1 TTFNRTLT
9 GLLAQCPRSRTQRRA
24 AASPERE
31 AFMSAQASQS
41 LSGAYPQS
49 PAAGRRRAQL
59 LQGSARAAG
68 VQALSLADVQ
78 ALQRDPSPASR
89 AAVAA
94 KFGRQYDH
102 LAEGDTR
109 PLAEAVLEL
118 LVKDVEKNVR
128 QAPAEAAASAS
139 LPHAIA
145 LRLARDDIEVA
156 RPILE
161 QSPVLSDQD
170 LAEIVRTHTMQYA
183 LAVAG
188 RERLSRWLSEV
199 LADTGEREVVAVL
212 TGNPGAELSVATL
225 QRIAEDYRDD
235 RTIQDR
241 LVRRPALP
249 YELVEQL
256 VAEIGGRLEWELIQH
271 RRIGQAEAR
280 QLMAAARDRATLS
293 IVARE
298 HGEKTIERELRH
310 QFTTGEL
317 GPEEIVKFLRDGEVA
332 RVEAGLALLADLDVA
347 RVRQLLYGMDKRGL
361 AALCARANFGAP
373 HYVALRMALD
383 LAEQGLD
390 GADPDATY
398 SAETITFVLQQYEQI
413 RSDPAQ
419 MAPWFAA

>member
-1 TTFNRTLT
+1 
-9 GLLAQCPRSRTQRRA
+9 
-24 AASPERE
+24 
-31 AFMSAQASQS
+31 
-41 LSGAYPQS
+41 
-49 PAAGRRRAQL
+49 
-59 LQGSARAAG
+59 
-68 VQALSLADVQ
+68 
-78 ALQRDPSPASR
+78 
-89 AAVAA
+89 
-94 KFGRQYDH
+94 
-102 LAEGDTR
+102 
-109 PLAEAVLEL
+109 
-118 LVKDVEKNVR
+118 
-128 QAPAEAAASAS
+128 
-139 LPHAIA
+139 
-145 LRLARDDIEVA
+145 
-156 RPILE
+156 
-161 QSPVLSDQD
+161 
-170 LAEIVRTHTMQYA
+170 RTHTMQYA

-212 TGNPGAELSVATL
+212 TGNPGAELPVATL

-256 VAEIGGRLEWELIQH
+256 VAEIGDRLEWELIQH

-310 QFTTGEL
+310 QFTTGDL

-332 RVEAGLALLADLDVA
+332 RVEAGLALVADLDVA

-373 HYVALRMALD
+373 HYIALRMALD